1 VVQVRDAEAWQLV
14 DERLDQM
21 RRLPYAELRER
32 VGGDGELEELDR
44 SSGRF
49 RRRTRVMTLYRDR
62 LGIKVRVDAGG
73 RRALAEG
80 QLIITAEGAPAPE
93 WALDREVVG
102 RNPFVFGPRVTLAGL
117 AVAALLLLLFFLFT

>member
-14 DERLDQM
+14 DERLDEM
-21 RRLPYAELRER
+21 RRLSYAELREW
-32 VGGDGELEELDR
+32 VGGDVEEEQLDR
-44 SSGRF
+44 STGRF
-49 RRRTRVMTLYRDR
+49 RRRTKVMTLYRDR

-80 QLIITAEGAPAPE
+80 QLIITSEGVPAPE
-93 WALDREVVG
+93 WALDRQAVG

-117 AVAALLLLLFFLFT
+117 ALAALLLLLFFLFT